1 MFFNSSLVLQAFKKL
16 RSSGAGKTG
25 MERTSGLTYF
35 LAFDALAKRESAEV
49 LGFSPTSKKGKEN
62 RDRFAE
68 LCAEWLSVAQDR
80 EGIVSSV
87 DDFGH
92 VALGGKSVATKV
104 SSNFFTVP
112 LKGASEAKDA
122 QRYPRRPSPL
132 LMLGIQNEK
141 EYWGVSKHGDWQ
153 KNLDAFL
160 EGRKSTTPW
169 TDMAVVLLRKRKI
182 SKGNNFKKAVQAG
195 LHETFTKELADYWS
209 GKIEAETVEEPS
221 AWSEPSY
228 NDKLK
233 ELAEAGAI
241 VSGGRRGAPG
251 GEFPLNTVLYGPPG
265 TGKTYQTVRRSL
277 AILHDD
283 PQYGSSLNES
293 VLMTEWREMLAKRR
307 ISFVTFHQS
316 YSYEDFIEGI
326 RPVTNDDEQIRY
338 EVVDGVFKELAKFAQ
353 SEFSAKVG
361 RSRTLGNGDYY
372 KMSLGNA
379 RRVEDDEIY
388 RYCVENNVLAL
399 GYGGPVDYSG
409 AENAE
414 AVRKQFLDSGGDS
427 SDTFAPRA
435 MHYFKNLLSKDDIVL
450 VSSGNTGL
458 RAIGKIKGKYAY
470 SDSAEIRYP
479 HFRDVEWLL
488 TDADIPIESVSKKRF
503 TQMAIYK
510 LDKNDF
516 DVDALQKLLTASSTE
531 DKPKNYV
538 LVIDEINRGNVS
550 RVLGELITL
559 LEADKR
565 IGAERELRVTLPF
578 SKESFGVPANLYVI
592 GTMNTADRSIALVD
606 VALRRRFAFEPIYP
620 DLSLVEDQE
629 LRKIMEKLNENIAS
643 EIDDD
648 HTIGH
653 SYFMGKTLKDLPTLM
668 NGQVLPL
675 LHEYFFDQQ
684 ESIRKM
690 FVGTGLEEHLQPS
703 KTGSR
708 LHYVE

>member
-1 MFFNSSLVLQAFKKL
+1 MFVHSRLVSEAFQRL
-16 RSSGAGKTG
+16 RFSGAGKTG
-25 MERTSGLTYF
+25 MERTSGLVYF
-35 LAFDALAKRESAEV
+35 LAFDALSKKESADV
-49 LGFSPTSKKGKEN
+49 LDFSPTSKNGKQN

-68 LCAEWLSVAQDR
+68 FCAQWLSVAQDV
-80 EGIVSSV
+80 EGLASSV

-92 VALGGKSVATKV
+92 VSLGGKSVTTKV

-112 LKGASEAKDA
+112 LKRASEVKNP

-132 LMLGIQNEK
+132 LMLGEQKGK
-141 EYWGVSKHGDWQ
+141 EYWGVSKHADW
-153 KNLDAFL
+153 KENVDAFL
-160 EGRKSTTPW
+160 QGRASTTPW
-169 TDMAVVLLRKRKI
+169 SDMAVVLLRKEKLTGTKLKE
-182 SKGNNFKKAVQAG
+182 SLKKA
-195 LHETFTKELADYWS
+195 LRRIFTDELADYWS
-209 GKIEAETVEEPS
+209 GKIDAESLQEPDP
-221 AWSEPSY
+221 WSE
-228 NDKLK
+228 NDYRDDLK
-233 ELAEAGAI
+233 ELAEAPAVGGAA
-241 VSGGRRGAPG
+241 SRGGYKGD
-251 GEFPLNTVLYGPPG
+251 FPLNAVLYGPPG
-265 TGKTYQTVRRSL
+265 TGKTYQTVRRAL

-283 PQYGSSLNES
+283 PEFGSGVDES
-293 VLMTEWREMLAKRR
+293 ALMSEWRDMLAKRR

-316 YSYEDFIEGI
+316 YSYEDFVEGI

-353 SEFSAKVG
+353 SEFSAQAG
-361 RSRTLGNGDYY
+361 SSADLGDGDFY

-379 RRVEDDEIY
+379 NKAEDDEIY
-388 RYCVENNVLAL
+388 RYCVENDVIAL
-399 GYGGPVDYSG
+399 GYGGAVDYSDC
-409 AENAE
+409 EDAE
-414 AVRKQFLDSGGDS
+414 AVRKKFIDSGGDPAKS
-427 SDTFAPRA
+427 FAPRA
-435 MHYFKNLLSKDDIVL
+435 VHYFKNLLSKDDIVL

-458 RAIGKIKGKYAY
+458 RAIGKIKGEY
-470 SDSAEIRYP
+470 SYSENANIRYS
-479 HFRDVEWLL
+479 HFRGVEWLL
-488 TDADIPIESVSKKRF
+488 TDAEIPVESVSKKRF

-510 LDKNDF
+510 IDKDDLDAP
-516 DVDALQKLLTASSTE
+516 ALQKLLKESSGETT
-531 DKPKNYV
+531 PKNYV

-606 VALRRRFAFEPIYP
+606 VALRRRFSFEPVYP
-620 DLSLVEDQE
+620 DLSLVEDE
-629 LRKIMEKLNENIAS
+629 EMRKILEKLNENIAS

-653 SYFMGKTLKDLPTLM
+653 SYFMGKTVEDLPALM

-684 ESIRKM
+684 ALIRKM
-690 FVGTGLEEHLQPS
+690 FVGTGLEDHLQPS